1 LKVSP
6 SKPPTDRVNG
16 LFEVIKNER
25 TGEPYTNA
33 EIARMSLGDLTE
45 EEVEGIRN
53 GTISDP
59 SIAQVRT
66 LADVFAVQPS

>member
-1 LKVSP
+1 LNVSP
-6 SKPPTDRVNG
+6 SKPPTDWVNG

-45 EEVEGIRN
+45 EEMEGIRN

>member
-6 SKPPTDRVNG
+6 SKPPTDWVNG